1 MSAVSI
7 AVRAFR
13 RLESEDFRLLEAIEQ
28 QMKNYEFAPIDA
40 IQNQSGLSMSEIEYR
55 IPNLTKRRILR
66 GWREKQYVSL
76 N

>member
-40 IQNQSGLSMSEIEYR
+40 IQNQSGLSVSDEVIIEGQHFLKDGE
-55 IPNLTKRRILR
+55 PVLEVKR
-66 GWREKQYVSL
+66 
-76 N
+76 